1 MEWTNYQ
8 NNSPLLYPLSRYY
21 IYYLYPNEH
30 CSCSF
35 GLKIVKTR
43 PMHLSY
49 ILNENKNHS
58 QKFNFLN
65 TGVLI
70 EMNSDSKWL
79 KDNTRDPLLE
89 LKMKK
94 IFQRQIKRIHNYFIY
109 FITKMKIL
117 SDIFE
122 RAIKNILLFHMNS
135 EQPESTGFEALEFSK

>member
-1 MEWTNYQ
+1 
-8 NNSPLLYPLSRYY
+8 
-21 IYYLYPNEH
+21 
-30 CSCSF
+30 
-35 GLKIVKTR
+35 
-43 PMHLSY
+43 MHLSY